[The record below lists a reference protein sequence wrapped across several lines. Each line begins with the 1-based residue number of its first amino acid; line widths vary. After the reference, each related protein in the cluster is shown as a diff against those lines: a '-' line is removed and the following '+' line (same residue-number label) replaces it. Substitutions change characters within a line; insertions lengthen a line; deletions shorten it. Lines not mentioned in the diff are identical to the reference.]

1 MTPEQAL
8 TVLKEVFSELTAPHQ
23 QLLQP
28 QQQVS
33 SSQAQPLLASF
44 SREIVI
50 QSQQEEAVVKDD
62 FSVISIAQAF
72 CTFRNDADVT
82 QSITL
87 EFFDTVFC
95 FVYEQLVQ
103 FPEKNAMALGP
114 QLDIVKRIIHAAH
127 RACAETLIPGYDL
140 GPASNS
146 ELGMIFRSISTHLLE
161 SVWSLLCE
169 IRQQE
174 SEHGFEEGKKSICVL
189 RQVEIV
195 LASLLQSLLVICKEQ
210 GGEPHLAGLV
220 DLCYHMARMFAE
232 VIIPMHL
239 VLRCNEDVAHL
250 VSGLLTL
257 FEIFWNLRH
266 VPSSV
271 AAIQIEIV
279 ARLLS
284 FHIIERT
291 IQSLQGMSP
300 ESTSAS
306 TNKRF
311 IGALMLVSGIFCESP
326 LAEDANMATRD
337 GDILPGLD
345 VLATFNLDEMWM
357 YLVARGKY
365 ATQQEEQDRLDCQ
378 RWAIAFYYLQI
389 RHDRRSSGDY
399 KPLWE
404 SIPVLLANEHCLDYL
419 NGTSW
424 CQLVYLYVTLDREI
438 DPTGTKRRPFSYSR
452 IVAGLQQ
459 SVHEPDDTFS
469 LAHNALKLHV
479 EEILPW
485 LWKHDGTSTQELV
498 AKVPSD
504 IFVTMMLMLFDKTFK
519 IEKNTSVRERRL
531 LKEDSGADGA
541 KVMRITRLVSQ
552 HPLALCS
559 LKAIFCNTCHILE
572 VYPGNADPDPRWRTL
587 FIVCSIIG
595 AFACRLTALEQDNAS
610 AEFKLWVCQDVVE
623 AGSKFCAS
631 GQATVT
637 ELIYVW
643 EMLDVVVP
651 LLKPRKAKEP
661 LVKWDG
667 YEGLDRVMCKLLL
680 QVEQCQTGTIW
691 EGQQQ
696 LVLFFRTMW
705 SHIRLISLHLDVHDV
720 GMFHHQRELLHS
732 LWETIQEF
740 MDLLL
745 SPDTS
750 QQLSTTIS
758 STTRRYSHHHHNHH
772 RHHDEPTGWHEVWSC
787 VTDCA
792 VEGMLLLHNMHARFP
807 ELITL
812 AVENDRAL
820 MVHYCLELVDVFMK
834 GTVAS
839 QTPLT
844 DPRELVFALVQWV
857 TTTTK
862 TVALGDRGG
871 SGGGGEEVDM
881 CESDRVDLW
890 SWLDLMLDCLSD
902 STLHETNDS
911 MVWKTL
917 RVYMEALLSCFHQG
931 SPSSS
936 SSTEAAKT
944 PSFAL
949 FIYPTPQADTTHSW
963 IQARL
968 SYQGHKEL
976 LTSLWRRW
984 NAAAKAVVEQM
995 QRASM
1000 KQQEQD
1006 GVNTN
1011 TGLDAQALVQLSRVV
1026 SDILTLM
1033 RMIVHEG
1040 PKDDNHYRPL
1050 DLEFVDWTTNLI
1062 DSKLIAESSEILR
1075 ELAAVATAPHPD
1087 AASASSSSSRDN
1099 CFKLS
1104 LAELAQVR
1112 EECAS
1117 IQARYCYC
1125 CRGR

>member
-8 TVLKEVFSELTAPHQ
+8 TVLKE
-23 QLLQP
+23 
-28 QQQVS
+28 
-33 SSQAQPLLASF
+33 
-44 SREIVI
+44 
-50 QSQQEEAVVKDD
+50 SQQEEAVVKDV

-72 CTFRNDADVT
+72 CALRNNADVT
-82 QSITL
+82 QSNTM

-103 FPEKNAMALGP
+103 FPEKNTMALGP
-114 QLDIVKRIIHAAH
+114 QLDIIKRIIHAAH

-174 SEHGFEEGKKSICVL
+174 I
-189 RQVEIV
+189 EIV
-195 LASLLQSLLVICKEQ
+195 LASLLQPLLVICKEQ

-232 VIIPMHL
+232 AIIPMHL

-257 FEIFWNLRH
+257 FEIFWNLHH

-271 AAIQIEIV
+271 AAIQVEIV
-279 ARLLS
+279 ARLREYPFS
-284 FHIIERT
+284 FDIIERT
-291 IQSLQGMSP
+291 LQSLQGMSP

-311 IGALMLVSGIFCESP
+311 IGALMVVSGIFCESP

-337 GDILPGLD
+337 GDVLPDLD
-345 VLATFNLDEMWM
+345 VLATFNYCLNE
-357 YLVARGKY
+357 R
-365 ATQQEEQDRLDCQ
+365 
-378 RWAIAFYYLQI
+378 
-389 RHDRRSSGDY
+389 DY

-459 SVHEPDDTFS
+459 SVHGPDDTFS

-504 IFVTMMLMLFDKTFK
+504 IFVTMMLMLFDKTLK
-519 IEKNTSVRERRL
+519 IEKNTSVRERL
-531 LKEDSGADGA
+531 LLREDSDPDDA

-572 VYPGNADPDPRWRTL
+572 VYPGNADPDPRRRTL
-587 FIVCSIIG
+587 FIVCSIIR

-610 AEFKLWVCQDVVE
+610 AEFILWVCQDVVE
-623 AGSKFCAS
+623 AGSQFCAS

-667 YEGLDRVMCKLLL
+667 YAGLDRVMGKLLL

-696 LVLFFRTMW
+696 LVPFFRTMW
-705 SHIRLISLHLDVHDV
+705 SHIRLISLHLDVHDLD
-720 GMFHHQRELLHS
+720 MFHHQLELLHS

-750 QQLSTTIS
+750 QQLSTTFS
-758 STTRRYSHHHHNHH
+758 STIHHYSHHHRNHH

-792 VEGMLLLHNMHARFP
+792 VEGMLLLHKMHARFP

-857 TTTTK
+857 TTTTTK

-917 RVYMEALLSCFHQG
+917 RVYMEALLSCFHQV

-936 SSTEAAKT
+936 SSTEAVKT

-968 SYQGHKEL
+968 RYQGHKEL

-984 NAAAKAVVEQM
+984 NAAAKTVVEQM
-995 QRASM
+995 RRASM
-1000 KQQEQD
+1000 KQEEQD

-1040 PKDDNHYRPL
+1040 PKDDHHYRPL
-1050 DLEFVDWTTNLI
+1050 DLEFVDWTMNLI
-1062 DSKLIAESSEILR
+1062 ESKLIAESSETLR
-1075 ELAAVATAPHPD
+1075 ELATSWPKSEKNVRVSKRD
-1087 AASASSSSSRDN
+1087 IVIAAEEGGERFGPVDNRD
-1099 CFKLS
+1099 LD
-1104 LAELAQVR
+1104 
-1112 EECAS
+1112 
-1117 IQARYCYC
+1117 
-1125 CRGR
+1125 